1 MVILPAFEKGDAA
14 MEEITENK
22 MGTQPIPS
30 LLLKTSVP
38 LMLSLLA
45 NSLYNMVD
53 SIFIS
58 HLSEDALTALSIA
71 SPIQQLMGALGCGV
85 AVGLN
90 AAVSKALGEKDRE
103 KGKKTASA
111 AIFLGVCS
119 WLLITLC
126 CFLFVEP
133 YFYWQTD
140 GSRVITEYGV
150 SYLRI
155 CMIFSIGQMMQWVF
169 DRLIIATGRSM
180 LFLATLGT
188 AAAVNLILD
197 PILIFGYLGFSPM
210 GTAGAATATV
220 IGQSCG
226 AALGVVLNIKYN
238 KEIPIRFSLKPDR
251 HTLANI
257 LRVGIPTSIMQGLVS
272 CMGIVMNTILYG
284 FSSTAVAVYGI
295 CARIQNIATIPV
307 HGIDNGLIP
316 IVAYNYGAK
325 SKNRIY
331 ESIRYAVI
339 FSLAL
344 MLVIT
349 VLLELFPVPIL
360 YLFKASDNMLSI
372 GVPAIRILAVSWLIS
387 VLGSVIGTM
396 FQALGNGA
404 YSMCV
409 TVARQ
414 VVLPIGFALILSGT
428 GDLNMVWIA
437 FLLSEILTIPLLFVL
452 FNRIRKKVLDKIKIP
467 SEETDAICEP
477 NVPL

>member
-1 MVILPAFEKGDAA
+1 
-14 MEEITENK
+14 MEGTTENR
-22 MGTQPIPS
+22 MGTEPISS

-45 NSLYNMVD
+45 NTLYNIVD

-58 HLSEDALTALSIA
+58 HLSEDALTALTIA

-103 KGKKTASA
+103 KGRKTASA
-111 AIFLGVCS
+111 AIFLGICA
-119 WLLITLC
+119 WLLITLS

-133 YFYWQTD
+133 YFNWQTS
-140 GSRVITEYGV
+140 GSRSISEYGV

-155 CMIFSIGQMMQWVF
+155 CMIFSLGQMMQWVF
-169 DRLIIATGRSM
+169 DRLIIATGKSM

-210 GTAGAATATV
+210 GTSGAAIATV

-226 AALGVVLNIKYN
+226 AVLGVILNIRFN
-238 KEIPIRFSLKPDR
+238 KEIPIKFSLKPDR
-251 HTLANI
+251 QTLANI

-272 CMGIVMNTILYG
+272 CMGIAINTILYS

-316 IVAYNYGAK
+316 IVAYNFGAK
-325 SKNRIY
+325 NKNRIY
-331 ESIRYAVI
+331 ESIRYAII

-344 MLVIT
+344 MVIIT
-349 VLLELFPVPIL
+349 ILLELFPVPIL
-360 YLFKASDNMLSI
+360 YLFEASDNMLAI
-372 GVPAIRILAVSWLIS
+372 GVPAIRILAAGWLIS
-387 VLGSVIGTM
+387 VFGLVISTT

-409 TVARQ
+409 TITRQ
-414 VVLPIGFALILSGT
+414 VVLPIGFAFILSRT
-428 GDLNMVWIA
+428 GDLNIVWTA
-437 FLLSEILTIPLLFVL
+437 FLISEILTIPLLFIL
-452 FNRIRKKVLDKIKIP
+452 FNRIKKKGLNQIKNP
-467 SEETDAICEP
+467 SEVTNGVQDIDKGKSEKA
-477 NVPL
+477 

>member
-1 MVILPAFEKGDAA
+1 
-14 MEEITENK
+14 MEEINENR
-22 MGTQPIPS
+22 MGTESIPS

-45 NSLYNMVD
+45 NTLYNVID

-58 HLSEDALTALSIA
+58 HLSEDALTALTIA

-103 KGKKTASA
+103 KGRKTASA
-111 AIFLGVCS
+111 AIFLGICS

-133 YFYWQTD
+133 YFNWQTN
-140 GSRVITEYGV
+140 GSQTIAEYGV

-155 CMIFSIGQMMQWVF
+155 CMIFSLGQMMQWVF
-169 DRLIIATGRSM
+169 DRLIIATGKTM

-188 AAAVNLILD
+188 AAVVNLILD

-210 GTAGAATATV
+210 GTSGAAIATV

-226 AALGVVLNIKYN
+226 AVLGVILNIRYN
-238 KEIPIRFSLKPDR
+238 KEIPIKFSVKPDR
-251 HTLANI
+251 QTLANI

-272 CMGIVMNTILYG
+272 CMGIVMNTILYS

-316 IVAYNYGAK
+316 IVAYNFGAK
-325 SKNRIY
+325 NKNRIY
-331 ESIRYAVI
+331 ESIRYAII

-344 MLVIT
+344 MVIIT
-349 VLLELFPVPIL
+349 ILLELFPVPIL
-360 YLFKASDNMLSI
+360 YLFEASDNMLAI
-372 GVPAIRILAVSWLIS
+372 GAPAIRILAVSWLIS
-387 VLGSVIGTM
+387 VFGLVISTT
-396 FQALGNGA
+396 FQSLGNGA

-414 VVLPIGFALILSGT
+414 VALPIGFAFILSRT
-428 GDLNMVWIA
+428 GDLNIVWTA
-437 FLLSEILTIPLLFVL
+437 FLISEILTIPLLFIL
-452 FNRIRKKVLDKIKIP
+452 FNRIKKTVLNQIKNLP
-467 SEETDAICEP
+467 EVTDGVQDID
-477 NVPL
+477 NTNF